1 MNLLTELQDM
11 LHTISEG
18 ALIPTLII
26 LIALIVVS
34 VVSVGSI
41 ITEGVSERRRLQS
54 DIPRLLADLHGN
66 TVDEMTALVQASTL
80 LHWQKSAFLE
90 LSQYCDL
97 PSEELYA
104 VAKRIIATSERGR
117 NKILSVSE
125 TVSRLAP
132 MFGLMGTLI
141 PLGPGIIALGQG
153 DTATLSSSMLVA
165 FDTTVAGL
173 ISAASC
179 FVISKIRSR
188 WYEDDMVSLESMM
201 DCMLE
206 EVGSDA

>member
-11 LHTISEG
+11 LHSISEG

-34 VVSVGSI
+34 VVCVGSI
-41 ITEGVSERRRLQS
+41 IAEGVIERRRLHT
-54 DIPRLLADLHGN
+54 DIPRLLADLHGK
-66 TVDEMTALVQASTL
+66 TVDEMTSLVQASAL
-80 LHWQKSAFLE
+80 LHWQKTAFLE
-90 LSQYCDL
+90 LSQYSSL

-117 NKILSVSE
+117 NRILSVSE

-173 ISAASC
+173 ISAAIC

-206 EVGSDA
+206 EVRKNA